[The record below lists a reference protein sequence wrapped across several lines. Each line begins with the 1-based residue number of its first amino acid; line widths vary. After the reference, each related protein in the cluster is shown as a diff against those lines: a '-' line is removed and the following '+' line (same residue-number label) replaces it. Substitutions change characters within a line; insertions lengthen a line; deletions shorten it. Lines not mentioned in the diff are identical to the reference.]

1 VSPVHWADKQRD
13 AALRQEVLTDTHSP
27 GRYRALAVRNLNS
40 WYPAFDIK
48 PGDKLYLEPGDRVLI
63 W

>member
-1 VSPVHWADKQRD
+1 MRD
-13 AALRQEVLTDTHSP
+13 AALREEVLTDTHSP
-27 GRYRALAVRNLNS
+27 AQYRALAVRNLNK
-40 WYPAFDIK
+40 WYEAFDVK